1 LVRHHKLTHNQG
13 ILVVGVEPS
22 SPAQRAG
29 LTEGD
34 NIVAFKGAPIS
45 SIDDLHRVLVGNEI
59 GVESILTVL
68 RGVERM
74 ELPVTPGER

>member
-1 LVRHHKLTHNQG
+1 
-13 ILVVGVEPS
+13 
-22 SPAQRAG
+22 
-29 LTEGD
+29 
-34 NIVAFKGAPIS
+34 
-45 SIDDLHRVLVGNEI
+45 LHRLLLGNEI